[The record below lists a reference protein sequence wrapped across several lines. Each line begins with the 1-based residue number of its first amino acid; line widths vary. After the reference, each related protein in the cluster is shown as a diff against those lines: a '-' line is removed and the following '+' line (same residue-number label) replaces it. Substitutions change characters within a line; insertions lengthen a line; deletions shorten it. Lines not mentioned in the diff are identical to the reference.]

1 MAIIFWSGV
10 GVSVQ
15 SALSTSVAITGIS
28 KANPAV
34 VTHSGADPS
43 VGDYVLIK
51 SNGMNKVNDRVFR
64 VASVV
69 ASTSFALEGVD
80 SSAYETFAS
89 GTFEVITFG
98 TTLSTISSVSPSGGE
113 PNFTPTTTIHDTIEK
128 QVPTTTSPLS
138 FGMTSHF
145 DPSDAA
151 LAALKVASDNIE
163 TRAVKFTFSSGAVLV
178 FVGYVSFPFIP
189 TGQAQGVV
197 ESPLTF
203 TANGQP
209 TVYAS

>member
-15 SALSTSVAITGIS
+15 SALATSVAVTGIT

-34 VTHSGADPS
+34 VSHSGSDPS
-43 VGDYVLIK
+43 DGDYVLMK
-51 SNGMNKVNDRVFR
+51 TNGMNKVNDRVFR
-64 VASVV
+64 VANAAVG
-69 ASTSFALEGVD
+69 SFELEGVD
-80 SSAYETFAS
+80 STTFETFSS

-98 TTLSTISSVSPSGGE
+98 TTLNTISSVSPSGGE

-145 DPSDAA
+145 DPSDTA
-151 LAALKVASDNIE
+151 LAALKEASDNIE
-163 TRAVKFTFSSGAVLV
+163 QRAVKFTFSSGAVLV